1 MGSSKLFRA
10 VSLLAGWAAVGLVP
24 SLLHAQQDEEPPAD
38 PSQPAID
45 ALVKQQMDEQ
55 RIPGLSLA
63 VTVDNELI
71 FTKGYG
77 LSNVELQ
84 FPALAESVYEV
95 ASITKQ
101 FTAMGVLLLVQD
113 GKLGLD
119 DPVRKHLPDTPAAWE
134 KITLRHL
141 LTHTSGIPDY
151 DDAGH
156 PLDVHRD
163 YTEDELVRLATTLPL
178 RFQPGARWSYSNT
191 AYVLLGIIIHRASGE
206 GYNDFL
212 RERIF
217 SRLHMGS
224 TRALSSTDLIPY
236 RANGYELDEGRL
248 KNQDWLAPSLCGT
261 GDGGLVSSVVDL
273 AKWDGAIQSGA
284 LLPPA
289 RWKEVFTP
297 VTLNSGKTFPYG
309 FGWFVREQN
318 GAPYYEHSGH
328 LQGFASHILRFPRAR
343 VSVVVLANL
352 SQADPW
358 QIAHGVAGLI
368 RPDLK
373 PPADHPIEDRE
384 PAVTGL
390 IKTVLAELREGRL
403 QADAFTEDGANAYNA
418 DVLNAQRTRLSALP
432 PFGNL
437 ELVSRAEVGD
447 NTEYHYWVRLGP
459 ARWLLEVSLDTD
471 SGKLDRLA
479 FNPL

>member
-1 MGSSKLFRA
+1 MGRSKILRTLCL
-10 VSLLAGWAAVGLVP
+10 LLAGLVLP
-24 SLLHAQQDEEPPAD
+24 LLTLRTQDEEPPAD

-55 RIPGLSLA
+55 RIPGVSLA

-71 FTKGYG
+71 FTRGYG

-101 FTAMGVLLLVQD
+101 FTAMGILLLAQD
-113 GKLGLD
+113 GKLALD
-119 DPVRKHLPDTPAAWE
+119 DPVTKYLPASAPAWN

-151 DDAGH
+151 DDAGS

-163 YTEDELVRLATTLPL
+163 YSDDELVRLAVALPTK
-178 RFQPGARWSYSNT
+178 FAPGVRWSYSNT
-191 AYVLLGIIIHRASGE
+191 AYVMLGIIIHRVSGE
-206 GYNDFL
+206 AFNDFL

-224 TRALSSTDLIPY
+224 TRVISDTDLIPY
-236 RANGYELDEGRL
+236 RASGYQLDEGRL
-248 KNQDWLAPSLCGT
+248 KNQDWMSPSTCAT

-273 AKWDGAIQSGA
+273 AKWDSAIQSGA
-284 LLPPA
+284 LVSPA
-289 RWKEVFTP
+289 RWKEIFTP

-309 FGWFVREQN
+309 FGWFIREQN

-328 LQGFASHILRFPRAR
+328 LQGFASHILRFPKAR

-352 SQADPW
+352 SQADAW

-373 PPADHPIEDRE
+373 TPADHPIEDRE
-384 PAVTGL
+384 PAVTNL
-390 IKTVLAELREGRL
+390 LRNVLGDLRAGRL
-403 QADAFTEDGANAYNA
+403 EANAFTEDGANAYNA
-418 DVLNAQRTRLSALP
+418 DVLADQKTRLSALP
-432 PFGNL
+432 PFGQI

-447 NTEYHYWVRLGP
+447 NTEYHYWVHIGP
-459 ARWLLEVSLDTD
+459 DKWLLEVSLDTD
-471 SGKLDRLA
+471 SGRIDRLA

>member
-1 MGSSKLFRA
+1 MGFSRFLRVLGFCVVGAAATVVPGLRA
-10 VSLLAGWAAVGLVP
+10 
-24 SLLHAQQDEEPPAD
+24 QEEPPAD

-45 ALVKQQMDEQ
+45 ALVKQQMEEQ

-101 FTAMGVLLLVQD
+101 FTAMGILLLAQD
-113 GKLGLD
+113 GKLDLD
-119 DPVRKHLPDTPAAWE
+119 DPVSKRLAGTPAAWE

-141 LTHTSGIPDY
+141 LTHTSGIPDF
-151 DDAGH
+151 DDAGS
-156 PLDVHRD
+156 PLDPRHD
-163 YTEDELVRLATTLPL
+163 YTEDELVKLATGLPL
-178 RFQPGARWSYSNT
+178 KFQPGARWSYSNT
-191 AYVLLGIIIHRASGE
+191 AYVMLGIIVHRASGE
-206 GYNDFL
+206 PYDDFL

-224 TRALSSTDLIPY
+224 TRVLSDTDLMPY
-236 RANGYELDEGRL
+236 RANGYQLDEGHL
-248 KNQDWLAPSLCGT
+248 KNQDWMSPSVGGT

-273 AKWDGAIQSGA
+273 AKWDAAIQSGA
-284 LLPPA
+284 LVPPN

-297 VTLNSGKTFPYG
+297 VTLNSGKNFPYG
-309 FGWFVREQN
+309 FGWFIREQN

-352 SQADPW
+352 AQADPW

-373 PPADHPIEDRE
+373 PPADHPIEDKE

-390 IKTVLAELREGRL
+390 LKEVLAELREGRL
-403 QADAFTEDGANAYNA
+403 KVNAFTEEGANAYNA
-418 DVLNAQRTRLSALP
+418 DVLNEQKTRLSALP
-432 PFGNL
+432 PFGEV

-447 NTEYHYWVRLGP
+447 NTEYHYWVHIGP
-459 ARWLLEVSLDTD
+459 NKWLLEVSLDTD
-471 SGKLDRLA
+471 SGKVDRLA
-479 FNPL
+479 LNPL

>member
-1 MGSSKLFRA
+1 MDFAQLVRA
-10 VSLLAGWAAVGLVP
+10 LCLLVIWILPGA
-24 SLLHAQQDEEPPAD
+24 LHAQNDDPPAD

-77 LSNVELQ
+77 FSNVELQ

-101 FTAMGVLLLVQD
+101 FTAMGILLLAQD

-119 DPVRKHLPDTPAAWE
+119 DRVDKYLPGTPAAWE

-151 DDAGH
+151 DDAGS
-156 PLDVHRD
+156 PLDTRREYSD
-163 YTEDELVRLATTLPL
+163 EELVKLATTLPL
-178 RFQPGARWSYSNT
+178 KFQPGARWSYSNT
-191 AYVLLGIIIHRASGE
+191 AYVLLGIIIHRVGGQ
-206 GYNDFL
+206 GYGDFL

-224 TRALSSTDLIPY
+224 TRLISDTDLVPY
-236 RANGYELDEGRL
+236 RASGYQLDEGRL
-248 KNQDWLAPSLCGT
+248 KNQDWMSASTSAT
-261 GDGGLVSSVVDL
+261 GDGGLISSVVDL
-273 AKWDGAIQSGA
+273 AKWDSAIQSGA
-284 LLPPA
+284 LVPPP
-289 RWKEVFTP
+289 RWKEIFTP

-328 LQGFASHILRFPRAR
+328 LQGFVSHILRFPKAR

-352 SQADPW
+352 SQADAW

-373 PPADHPIEDRE
+373 PPADGPIEDKE
-384 PAVTGL
+384 PAVTNL
-390 IKTVLAELREGRL
+390 LKKVLADLRAGHL
-403 QADAFTEDGANAYNA
+403 TPAAFTEDGANAYND
-418 DVLNAQRTRLSALP
+418 DVLRDQRTRLAPLP
-432 PFGNL
+432 PFGQV
-437 ELVSRAEVGD
+437 ELVNRAEVGD
-447 NTEYHYWVRLGP
+447 NTEYRYWVHVGP
-459 ARWLLEVSLDTD
+459 DKWLLEVSLDTD
-471 SGKLDRLA
+471 SGKIDRLA

>member
-1 MGSSKLFRA
+1 MGFLRFLRPVGFLAAWVA
-10 VSLLAGWAAVGLVP
+10 VAAAPALC
-24 SLLHAQQDEEPPAD
+24 AEDEAPAD
-38 PSQPAID
+38 PSQSAID
-45 ALVKQQMDEQ
+45 ALVKQQMEEQ

-101 FTAMGVLLLVQD
+101 FTAMGILLLAQD
-113 GKLGLD
+113 GKLDLD
-119 DPVRKHLPDTPAAWE
+119 DPVSKRLPGTPAAWE

-151 DDAGH
+151 DDAGS
-156 PLDVHRD
+156 PLDPRHD

-178 RFQPGARWSYSNT
+178 KFQPGARWSYSNT
-191 AYVLLGIIIHRASGE
+191 AYVLLGIIVHRVSGQP
-206 GYNDFL
+206 YDDFL

-224 TRALSSTDLIPY
+224 TRVLNDTDLVPY
-236 RANGYELDEGRL
+236 RASGYQLDEGHL
-248 KNQDWLAPSLCGT
+248 KNQDWMSPSVGGT

-273 AKWDGAIQSGA
+273 AKWDSAIQSGA
-284 LLPPA
+284 LIPPN

-297 VTLNSGKTFPYG
+297 VTLNSGKAFPYG
-309 FGWFVREQN
+309 FGWFIREQN

-328 LQGFASHILRFPRAR
+328 LQGFASHILRFPKAR

-352 SQADPW
+352 AQADPW

-384 PAVTGL
+384 PAVTEL
-390 IKTVLAELREGRL
+390 LKQILAGLREGKL
-403 QADAFTEDGANAYNA
+403 KANAFTEDGANAYNA
-418 DVLNAQRTRLSALP
+418 DVLNEQKTRLSALP
-432 PFGNL
+432 PLGEV

-447 NTEYHYWVRLGP
+447 NTEYHYWVHIGP
-459 ARWLLEVSLDTD
+459 DKWLLEVSLDTD
-471 SGKLDRLA
+471 SGKVDRLA